1 MAGGAFVDAP
11 SGKSYEGGITA
22 FVIFTCAVATMGGL
36 IFGYDIGISG

>member
-11 SGKSYEGGITA
+11 SGKSYEGSITA
-22 FVIFTCAVATMGGL
+22 FVIFTCAVAAMGGL